1 MSDLT
6 MGGTYQ
12 IAINNV
18 NNAPTAD
25 QKIKRKEKK
34 KRQDW
39 SVHEATEWPIHDKS
53 LNSLKVVCDKSTRGT
68 AAHNADFN

>member
-34 KRQDW
+34 RKEKKRRKDW
-39 SVHEATEWPIHDKS
+39 TGVYMRPQNGQYTIKA
-53 LNSLKVVCDKSTRGT
+53 ST
-68 AAHNADFN
+68 A